1 MDLRIR
7 VRTWCSNCQML
18 VTFDEIVVVVD
29 GLGGAMDAGGGDDAE
44 LGGVDEGDDWT
55 GVLLPLLVPLAQ

>member
-1 MDLRIR
+1 MDLRSR

-18 VTFDEIVVVVD
+18 VTFDETVVVVD

-44 LGGVDEGDDWT
+44 LGGVAEGDGWT
-55 GVLLPLLVPLAQ
+55 GMMPPLLVPLAQ